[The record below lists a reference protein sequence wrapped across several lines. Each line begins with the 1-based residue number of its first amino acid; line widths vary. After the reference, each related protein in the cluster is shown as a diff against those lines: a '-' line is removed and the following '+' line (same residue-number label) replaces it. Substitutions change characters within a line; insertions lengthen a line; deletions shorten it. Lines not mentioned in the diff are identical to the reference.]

1 MLIEP
6 VLVDA
11 GALIALCETNDPL
24 HAACVEQAKLL
35 PVGKAYTCWPVI
47 TEAIYRLRLYPI
59 ERKRL
64 LEAVRDGIYSL
75 LPLDSNDV
83 DGLEAIM
90 AKYGDQQ
97 VDLADA
103 CLVQTAKG
111 LMPCLRPID
120 GTSKSI
126 ERQMASIS
134 DCCLLRDQPERLAE
148 QDCLD

>member
-35 PVGKAYTCWPVI
+35 PVGKAYTCWPVL
-47 TEAIYRLRLYPI
+47 TEAIYRLRHYSI

-75 LPLDSNDV
+75 LPLDSSDV
-83 DGLEAIM
+83 DGLDAIM
-90 AKYGDQQ
+90 TKYGDQQ

-103 CLVQTAKG
+103 CLVHLAN
-111 LMPCLRPID
+111 RERID
-120 GTSKSI
+120 AVFTTDRRHFQIYRKADGKPF
-126 ERQMASIS
+126 R
-134 DCCLLRDQPERLAE
+134 LLPSP
-148 QDCLD
+148 

>member
-35 PVGKAYTCWPVI
+35 PVGKAYTCWPVL
-47 TEAIYRLRLYPI
+47 TEAIYRLRHYPI

-75 LPLDSNDV
+75 LPLDANDV
-83 DGLEAIM
+83 DGLEAIL
-90 AKYGDQQ
+90 AKYGDQE

-103 CLVQTAKG
+103 CLVHLANRERIEAVFTTDRRHFQVYRKA
-111 LMPCLRPID
+111 D
-120 GTSKSI
+120 GKPF
-126 ERQMASIS
+126 R
-134 DCCLLRDQPERLAE
+134 LLPPP
-148 QDCLD
+148 